1 MDYIV
6 NTEEEA
12 MNTLKAKRY
21 YNISSRKIEFSTEN
35 PSIEID
41 VSCIFQEKAFLVLA
55 HPQRALYGL
64 NPFSLFS
71 ILHLQF
77 PAPRSNPTTIPG
89 ILHSA
94 ASIASP

>member
-35 PSIEID
+35 PSIEVD

-55 HPQRALYGL
+55 PHVILNALCTAL
-64 NPFSLFS
+64 TPFHCSRFS
-71 ILHLQF
+71 ICNSPPHAQIPPPF
-77 PAPRSNPTTIPG
+77 PVSCIPP
-89 ILHSA
+89 H
-94 ASIASP
+94 P